1 MIDTNLHRQPTA
13 LDSAQHARL
22 RLRVP
27 VTDWSVANRLN
38 AIFIAVTEFGDAC
51 REFPIVFVRA
61 GKEPD
66 GTEAIAPFAVLGL
79 RQTENLFVAGDR
91 WRAQYMPAGL
101 RAYPFCI
108 GRLDDT
114 RFAICVDMGFAGV
127 NEQEGQALFEAG
139 GQPAE
144 LLKTM
149 TGQLEVMEADI
160 QRTRMVGRRLRE
172 LDLLREMRFDAT
184 LPDGRKHS
192 VDGFLTVDDRKVTD
206 LPEAV
211 VMELHRSGV
220 LGLIHLHWVSLG
232 NMRRLLDWHVER
244 DAAAPPP
251 AGAALAASGPLVRP
265 GSGSGGVAGLPLTFT
280 GRADISIH
288 SVYIKE

>member
-79 RQTENLFVAGDR
+79 RQNENLFVAGDR

-127 NEQEGQALFEAG
+127 NEQEGQALFEADR
-139 GQPAE
+139 QPAE

-149 TGQLEVMEADI
+149 TGQLEGMEADI

-244 DAAAPPP
+244 DAATPPP
-251 AGAALAASGPLVRP
+251 AGG
-265 GSGSGGVAGLPLTFT
+265 
-280 GRADISIH
+280 
-288 SVYIKE
+288 